1 MLLDIRFQHRFT
13 VFFDYACQNISRKQ
27 DKGGVN
33 SDDVILLKQIFTDNF
48 PLYKPVSHIPE
59 TVKFIKFN
67 IIWGKNVI
75 SKKFQCPER
84 DLSIHKATT
93 GLEVFHLFR
102 TVSIK
107 QLWQVNRTLGEKLV
121 GQNKDRKI
129 TQQLQTLLVENYL
142 NSLFIKNRAR

>member
-75 SKKFQCPER
+75 SKFQCPER

-93 GLEVFHLFR
+93 GQR
-102 TVSIK
+102 YSICLGQCPSSSCGK
-107 QLWQVNRTLGEKLV
+107 LTGHWEKSSWVKIKTERSLSNYRLCLWKT
-121 GQNKDRKI
+121 
-129 TQQLQTLLVENYL
+129 T
-142 NSLFIKNRAR
+142 